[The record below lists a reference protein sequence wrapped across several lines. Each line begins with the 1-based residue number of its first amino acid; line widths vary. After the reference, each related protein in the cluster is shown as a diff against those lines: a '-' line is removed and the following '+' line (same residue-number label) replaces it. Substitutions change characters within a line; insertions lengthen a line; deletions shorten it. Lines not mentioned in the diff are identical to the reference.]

1 MLTQSFEN
9 MIIPITDFKNHI
21 GKYLQELTS
30 PKILLKNN
38 KPSAVIVPYEQFRT
52 MEKIVEYQMDL
63 ELVKEMDARLAD
75 PNSKYLSTD
84 ELLSELE
91 V

>member
-1 MLTQSFEN
+1 MITQAFEN

-38 KPSAVIVPYEQFRT
+38 KPSAVVLPYEQFKA

-63 ELVKEMDARLAD
+63 DMVKEMDGRISSPD
-75 PNSKYLSTD
+75 SKYFTTD
-84 ELLSELE
+84 ELLEELGI
-91 V
+91 

>member
-38 KPSAVIVPYEQFRT
+38 KPSAVVVPYEQFRT
-52 MEKIVEYQMDL
+52 MEKKLWSI
-63 ELVKEMDARLAD
+63 KWI
-75 PNSKYLSTD
+75 
-84 ELLSELE
+84 
-91 V
+91 

>member
-1 MLTQSFEN
+1 

-21 GKYLQELTS
+21 GKYLQELNS

-38 KPSAVIVPYEQFRT
+38 KPSAVVVPYEQFRA
-52 MEKIVEYQMDL
+52 MEKIVEYHMDL